1 MTRPTLAALL
11 ALALAGGTLYAD
23 DGDAKA
29 KAQELVKQLSSD
41 DPAVR
46 EQATDDLSK
55 LGPDAAPVLEEA
67 SKSADPE
74 VAWRA
79 EKALSKIRG
88 GEAEEGQTEAPKKQT
103 RRPQNGHASTTMV
116 VRVMGPGSYSMSQD
130 SNGHITLTVTE
141 KDANGK
147 AERKT
152 YEADSTED
160 FQTKYPEV
168 AKKYGIGEETQ
179 VQMPQILQPPDMKNL
194 EKQMEEMMKALPK
207 SMQDILRQL
216 QGQARRPRNP
226 QAQPPAPDPQDDEP
240 QEGEA
245 PAPAA
250 SSPDEF
256 GAEVSF
262 IDPALRD
269 QLDLPGETG
278 VIVEGVVKGSGAA
291 QSGLEPHDVIL
302 SVNGEPLKTKWDFRR
317 LLLEGATSGKVELE
331 IVRKGE
337 KQTLTIDPSLL
348 KR

>member
-1 MTRPTLAALL
+1 MSKATLAGIL
-11 ALALAGGTLYAD
+11 ALAIAGGTLYAE
-23 DGDAKA
+23 DGDVKA

-46 EQATDDLSK
+46 EQATDELSK
-55 LGPDAAPVLEEA
+55 LGAEAASVLEEA

-88 GEAEEGQTEAPKKQT
+88 GESEEEQGESPKKQT
-103 RRPQNGHASTTMV
+103 KRPQNGSSSTTMV
-116 VRVMGPGSYSMSQD
+116 VRIMGPGSYTMSQD

-141 KDANGK
+141 NDENGK
-147 AERKT
+147 AARKT
-152 YEADSTED
+152 YEADSMEE
-160 FQTKYPEV
+160 FKTKFPEV
-168 AKKYGIGEETQ
+168 AKKYGIGEDG
-179 VQMPQILQPPDMKNL
+179 VAQMPQILQPPDMKEMEDLLKNL
-194 EKQMEEMMKALPK
+194 GQGLPK
-207 SMQDILRQL
+207 AFQDMLRQL
-216 QGQARRPRNP
+216 QGRGRRPRDP
-226 QAQPPAPDPQDDEP
+226 QAQPPAPVPQDDEP

-245 PAPAA
+245 AAPAA
-250 SSPDEF
+250 TSPDEF

-278 VIVEGVVKGSGAA
+278 VIVEGVVKGSRAA
-291 QSGLEPHDVIL
+291 QAGLEPHDVIL

-317 LLLEGATSGKVELE
+317 LLLEGAKTGKVELE

-337 KQTLTIDPSLL
+337 KRTLTVDPSLL
-348 KR
+348 K